1 MAISSKCRD
10 PKCIRILGEEIVHV
24 KDDGDTVSIKPVFTK
39 EANAECEKRI
49 QSVAYVLNV
58 EGKLIRNATK
68 DFTLC
73 AYNLTRVED
82 GKDTFLT
89 DVNKD
94 KPKYII

>member
-1 MAISSKCRD
+1 M
-10 PKCIRILGEEIVHV
+10 

>member
-1 MAISSKCRD
+1 M
-10 PKCIRILGEEIVHV
+10 

-89 DVNKD
+89 DVSKD
-94 KPKYII
+94 KPKYAI

>member
-1 MAISSKCRD
+1 M
-10 PKCIRILGEEIVHV
+10 

-94 KPKYII
+94 KPKYAI